1 MQCFFFWGGGRVR
14 GDVQLANGTWDMILS
29 CGPSSRVPSPNTLE
43 KTVWRAKRKSTW
55 EAKNIRD
62 LLGFRNYYSWALLP
76 ESAIGPTITSVY
88 FFIDS
93 MTALVVVDFN
103 CASDQRLCNIYNM
116 FPSAKSTLKMIC
128 FPQVPP
134 LDPKLVWR
142 VYMKTRRRQ
151 EKPVRSLHVLFN
163 FKMAVTPDRTLHLLQ
178 ITRTIVKYAY
188 LFITI
193 ISLLSSRTIAESTK
207 GEH

>member
-1 MQCFFFWGGGRVR
+1 MFFFGGGGEGEGRCAI
-14 GDVQLANGTWDMILS
+14 GEWDMGHDTLL
-29 CGPSSRVPSPNTLE
+29 CPSSRVPSPNTLE

-151 EKPVRSLHVLFN
+151 EKPVRSFT
-163 FKMAVTPDRTLHLLQ
+163 FFSISRWPWLQ
-178 ITRTIVKYAY
+178 IELCIFYKLQEPLLNTLIY
-188 LFITI
+188 L
-193 ISLLSSRTIAESTK
+193 SP
-207 GEH
+207 